1 MEGFIREQTECAV
14 CLDIINEP
22 KSLTCLHTF
31 CSECVYQVTK
41 RRRVTC
47 PICQTVSD
55 DEDIK
60 DDFKVK
66 ELLEIRRQNSK
77 ISGLTAKQQITD
89 HLKNLQ
95 FLKEQ
100 YQDRV
105 DHIDVRG
112 TLLKAQL
119 MKQLCSNKRKFIA
132 AFEKQ
137 CAAAEL
143 EIAESVM
150 DGDVIKRARQT
161 IADIDTYLNDTKYTL
176 KTAAGSATVDVTKR
190 FAQQL
195 ANLAERGPPETYV
208 AKYAPLPQFVT
219 FTAAELDEF
228 VGRSFAERKVAF
240 DDVTFVNND
249 MVDTGPMATTVNS
262 IVSSSRQPRLVFK
275 RRSSAH
281 KKRDDTA
288 APLGDAPPFRA
299 LSSSAAARATA
310 VIDCA
315 PARQARSRSPDDCSS
330 AQSEPPA
337 KR

>member
-31 CSECVYQVTK
+31 CSECVHQVTK

-66 ELLEIRRQNSK
+66 ELLEIRRQSSK

-105 DHIDVRG
+105 DHLDVRG

-161 IADIDTYLNDTKYTL
+161 IADIDTQLNDTKYTL
-176 KTAAGSATVDVTKR
+176 KTAAGGATVDATKH

-195 ANLAERGPPETYV
+195 ADLTDRGPPETYV
-208 AKYAPLPQFVT
+208 AKDAPLPKLVT

-228 VGRSFAERKVAF
+228 VQRCFAERKVAS
-240 DDVTFVNND
+240 DDMAVINND
-249 MVDTGPMATTVNS
+249 ESCDLVDTGPVSTAVDSN
-262 IVSSSRQPRLVFK
+262 VSSSRQPRLVFK
-275 RRSSAH
+275 RRSSTY
-281 KKRDDTA
+281 KKLDDTA
-288 APLGDAPPFRA
+288 ASRRDAPPLLK
-299 LSSSAAARATA
+299 LSPSAIARANLG
-310 VIDCA
+310 
-315 PARQARSRSPDDCSS
+315 RW
-330 AQSEPPA
+330 
-337 KR
+337 